1 MYKYSV
7 YNERIG
13 QNCGKTIAKYV
24 ILDIV
29 EFLDDDN
36 KINTNNEDFEKVMN
50 YTNTKLSMNCWLE
63 ANERFVILH
72 EIIKRP

>member
-29 EFLDDDN
+29 EFLDDD
-36 KINTNNEDFEKVMN
+36 KIK
-50 YTNTKLSMNCWLE
+50 
-63 ANERFVILH
+63 
-72 EIIKRP
+72 